1 MALLTNNSEAGLSL
15 LWTGRMHVKDAGVA
29 ALVAEAHPADGD
41 SRGVFWGGSELHML
55 LSTRAVSLARLVAQ
69 QGLVLDIQPT
79 HLPQRLTSVPRNTA
93 S

>member
-1 MALLTNNSEAGLSL
+1 
-15 LWTGRMHVKDAGVA
+15 MHIEDADVA
-29 ALVAEAHPADGD
+29 AFVAEAHPANGD
-41 SRGVFWGGSELHML
+41 SRGVFEGGGKLNML
-55 LSTRAVSLARLVAQ
+55 LSTHTVSLARLVAQ